1 MASGVS
7 VYNKKYIIYI
17 SRDYSSYCTRYY
29 TYSTAAALKLCKCSA
44 VVHCTYIYINMISG
58 AMIYLAACPSFFSN
72 EVQLFS
78 GNKLWLAAPCTSSPK

>member
-44 VVHCTYIYINMISG
+44 VVHCTYIYIYMWVMQMQMNPPPQISELG
-58 AMIYLAACPSFFSN
+58 LKSS
-72 EVQLFS
+72 
-78 GNKLWLAAPCTSSPK
+78 KLGPKSR